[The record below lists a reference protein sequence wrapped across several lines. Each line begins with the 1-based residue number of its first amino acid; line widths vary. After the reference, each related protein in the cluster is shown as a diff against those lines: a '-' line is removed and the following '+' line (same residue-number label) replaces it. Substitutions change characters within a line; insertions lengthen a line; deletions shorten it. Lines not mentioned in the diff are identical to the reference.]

1 MNLSAI
7 ILTKNEEVNIKRCLD
22 SLQWVPEIIVADSH
36 SEDNTV
42 EIIKSYSNTKLVDT
56 DWLGFSDTKT
66 LAVSHA
72 TNQWILWI
80 DADEE
85 CTPELEQS
93 VKKILNNPAAQAYKI
108 RRSNFFMGKQVK
120 YSGWQNDWVIRLFDK
135 NKCRFDGKPVHEE
148 LLVDGEIRAIKGL
161 LNHYTYKDFAHYM
174 QKFEEYTWLGAQRRL
189 GKVKSVGFY
198 HLVIRPKARFIRHY
212 IFQLGILDGKVGL
225 IISLLSAYNVFL
237 RNLKLKQLIEGEKP
251 S

>member
-22 SLQWVPEIIVADSH
+22 SLLWIPEVIVADSH
-36 SEDNTV
+36 SSDKTTDIVKN
-42 EIIKSYSNTKLVDT
+42 YSNTKLVDT

-85 CTPELEQS
+85 CTPELEKS
-93 VKKILNNPAAQAYKI
+93 VKNILNNPSAEAYKI

-120 YSGWQNDWVIRLFDK
+120 YSGWQNDWVVRLFDK

-148 LLVDGEIRAIKGL
+148 LLVDGEVRSIKGL

-174 QKFEEYTWLGAQRRL
+174 QKFEEYTWLGAKRRL

-212 IFQLGILDGKVGL
+212 FLQLGILDGRVGL

-237 RNLKLKQLIEGEKP
+237 RNLKLKQLIEGEKSP
-251 S
+251 